1 MIAWNNV
8 YLIEVKLTNWGE
20 RVRVK
25 IRVFIIFLSLH
36 HYFSLIWTG
45 LELGAMSQHLVELN
59 PPKKHLAQNR
69 AQQGQVWVK
78 MIFSVLISSGIQSN
92 VLVVDSEEVIAKR
105 EYIFIIYNY
114 NIWAFHNKGNSIVQ
128 NNCNISGLTMKIIL
142 QC

>member
-1 MIAWNNV
+1 
-8 YLIEVKLTNWGE
+8 
-20 RVRVK
+20 
-25 IRVFIIFLSLH
+25 
-36 HYFSLIWTG
+36 
-45 LELGAMSQHLVELN
+45 MSQHLVELN

-78 MIFSVLISSGIQSN
+78 MIFSVLILSGIQSN

-114 NIWAFHNKGNSIVQ
+114 NIWVFHNKGNSIVK